1 MNREEKITM
10 TAMTM
15 GMMHLTTEDLAFVSG
30 VKGMRLFSKKET
42 SESEKS
48 MNELESHLSNGKNK
62 KNQ

>member
-1 MNREEKITM
+1 M

-30 VKGMRLFSKKET
+30 VKEMRLFSKKET